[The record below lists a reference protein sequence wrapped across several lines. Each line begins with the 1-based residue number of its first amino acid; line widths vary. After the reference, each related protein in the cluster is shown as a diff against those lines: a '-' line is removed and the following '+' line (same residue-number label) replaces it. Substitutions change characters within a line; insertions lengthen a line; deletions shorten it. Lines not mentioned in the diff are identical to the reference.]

1 MTKND
6 IFISFFK
13 NLKNFDEKQGI
24 IYISD
29 VISYKFTYLMED
41 VMKILVL
48 GNGFDLDHGLPTSY
62 YDFMNFCNKLLSK
75 YDSPTY
81 IELKGLKLEQ
91 LAYMEELKSNEV
103 LRNKMISLLK
113 DNCLFRYFNR
123 HIERYGKN
131 WVDLETIIKSIVNE
145 FKSVEDEF
153 YRSNQSKY
161 SADTEHRVHQLIQ
174 DLQLKNIDGAKL
186 SELALSRIQETLSK
200 NLSDF
205 SLALELYIY
214 HFINNTPI
222 DGISPD
228 IVNFDANRVIIFN
241 YSNTYERIYGGVHW
255 NESIDYVHGKA
266 TQDSP
271 TSASIILGITSP
283 NSNISNHNNY
293 VEFEKYFQ
301 RITKKTGSNYRK
313 WLQEKLQDKEKIEV
327 AFFGHSLDSSDI
339 DIIKDLIYS
348 EKSAI
353 TIYYYDDISYKQ
365 IVSNLIDILGKE
377 QLIEQVS
384 GTNPK
389 ISFVP
394 QAKHRSNSSGGVEIT
409 RDIQAIYKLHELS
422 KTEVDTL
429 FNKIKLKYITRDLS
443 YFYSQRKAISL
454 FDALGEYQLDEFDT
468 KEYLS
473 ICKQLYCEEI
483 FGNPKRH
490 DYNDWRK
497 YSDIFGLEECP
508 PNTKDLID
516 KINRHNKRRYKKK
529 QQKQNPYLILLEKTT
544 IEEMNECLIEI
555 LSEENPT
562 DTYWKNVNDVI
573 ESSEHNKILE
583 QVIQIVHLNDLP
595 THIRPRY
602 KHFLDL
608 YTEYNYGLWQYEQ
621 YLEDKKMSASTV

>member
-1 MTKND
+1 M
-6 IFISFFK
+6 
-13 NLKNFDEKQGI
+13 KNFVKKRGI
-24 IYISD
+24 IYISN
-29 VISYKFTYLMED
+29 VISHKFTYLMED

-62 YDFMNFCNKLLSK
+62 YDFMNFCNKLLSE
-75 YDSPTY
+75 YNSPTSVK
-81 IELKGLKLEQ
+81 LKGLKLEQ
-91 LAYMEELKSNEV
+91 LAYMEELKSNED
-103 LRNKMISLLK
+103 LRNKMTSLLK

-123 HIERYGKN
+123 YIERYGKN

-186 SELALSRIQETLSK
+186 SELSLSRIQETLSK

-222 DGISPD
+222 DGVSPD

-266 TQDSP
+266 TQDYP
-271 TSASIILGITSP
+271 ISANIILGITSP
-283 NSNISNHNNY
+283 DSTVSKHNNY

-313 WLQEKLQDKEKIEV
+313 WLQEKLKDKEQIEV
-327 AFFGHSLDSSDI
+327 AFFGHSLDSSDG

-348 EKSAI
+348 EKSTI
-353 TIYYYDDISYKQ
+353 TIYYYDNTSYKQ
-365 IVSNLIDILGKE
+365 IVSNLIDIFGKE

-384 GTNPK
+384 GTSPK
-389 ISFVP
+389 ISFIP
-394 QAKHRSNSSGGVEIT
+394 QSKHQSHSSGGVEIT
-409 RDIQAIYKLHELS
+409 RDIQTIYKLHELS
-422 KTEVDTL
+422 KTELDTL
-429 FNKIKLKYITRDLS
+429 LNKIKLKYAMRDLS

-454 FDALGEYQLDEFDT
+454 FDAFGEYGLDEFDT
-468 KEYLS
+468 REYLS
-473 ICKQLYCEEI
+473 ICKQLPCEERY
-483 FGNPKRH
+483 GSPKRH
-490 DYNDWRK
+490 NYNDWMK
-497 YSDIFGLEECP
+497 FSEAFGEEECSS
-508 PNTKDLID
+508 NTQHLID
-516 KINRHNKRRYKKK
+516 KINKYNKTRHNKKK
-529 QQKQNPYLILLEKTT
+529 QKQNPYLTLLEKTT
-544 IEEMNECLIEI
+544 VEEMRDYLLEI
-555 LSEENPT
+555 LGEENPNGI
-562 DTYWKNVNDVI
+562 YWKNLNNVI
-573 ESSEHNKILE
+573 ESSEHNKILG
-583 QVIQIVHLNDLP
+583 QVTQIIHLNDLP
-595 THIRPRY
+595 IHIRPRY

-608 YTEYNYGLWQYEQ
+608 YIEHDYRLWQYEQ
-621 YLEDKKMSASTV
+621 YLEDKELNANIV